1 MKNLK
6 LLFGIIIGFVILLG
20 CIIFADHYVGML
32 IVNPALNGIGEFA
45 VRTLIL
51 IGSCFFISK
60 MYKKSVAPSTLNM
73 TKGLFIYGA
82 TVWIIIITN
91 LFSEY
96 KTPALPASSVI
107 PSLIGLFF
115 GAMGTGLLEE
125 LVFRGFFFNA
135 FTDRLGDSKKSIF
148 ASMFLSSSIFGLT
161 HLINLISHPELFV
174 ATISQVIYAIL
185 IGCIFCV
192 IYYRTQNIWPGIILH
207 GLIDFTGKFWECFN
221 PAPITDSSILIAI
234 IEVAV
239 CLILFVSAIVQLN
252 KEFKNKEAAI

>member
-6 LLFGIIIGFVILLG
+6 LLLGIIIGYVILLG

-45 VRTLIL
+45 VRLLIL
-51 IGSCFFISK
+51 IGCYFLISK

-73 TKGLFIYGA
+73 KKGIFIYGA

-91 LFSEY
+91 LFSEF
-96 KTPALPASSVI
+96 KTPVLPVSSII
-107 PSLIGLFF
+107 PSIIGLFF
-115 GAMGTGLLEE
+115 GEMGTGILEE

-135 FTDRLGDSKKSIF
+135 FTDRLGDSKKGVF

-174 ATISQVIYAIL
+174 ATMAQVIYAIL
-185 IGCIFCV
+185 FGCIFCV
-192 IYYRTQNIWPGIILH
+192 IYYRTKNIWPGIILH
-207 GLIDFTGKFWECFN
+207 GLVDFTGKFWECFN
-221 PAPITDSSILIAI
+221 PAPTPDSSILTGIF
-234 IEVAV
+234 EVAV
-239 CLILFVSAIVQLN
+239 CAILMISAIIQLN
-252 KEFKNKEAAI
+252 KEFKNKEVAI